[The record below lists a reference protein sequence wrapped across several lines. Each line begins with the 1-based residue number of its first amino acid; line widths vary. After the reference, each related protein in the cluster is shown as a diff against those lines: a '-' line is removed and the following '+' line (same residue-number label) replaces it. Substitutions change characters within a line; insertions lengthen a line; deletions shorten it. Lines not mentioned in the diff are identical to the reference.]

1 VVAVK
6 KTNGADPFSY
16 IRFFSNTM
24 SDILDTYLVVLLALD
39 EICEGNLQLKEDRMV
54 NELHLAIKLL
64 VERGDIKSI
73 QSCLKQTIR
82 NAIQSFSHT
91 GLSEIKF
98 F

>member
-1 VVAVK
+1 
-6 KTNGADPFSY
+6 
-16 IRFFSNTM
+16 M

-73 QSCLKQTIR
+73 QSCLK
-82 NAIQSFSHT
+82 
-91 GLSEIKF
+91 
-98 F
+98 